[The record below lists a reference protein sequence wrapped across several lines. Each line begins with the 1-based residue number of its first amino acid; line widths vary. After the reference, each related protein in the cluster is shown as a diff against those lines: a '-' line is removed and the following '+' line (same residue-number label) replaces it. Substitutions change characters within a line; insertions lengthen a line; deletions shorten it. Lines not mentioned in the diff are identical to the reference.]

1 MGGPMKAGFWITL
14 VCSGLW
20 AVPAVAWN
28 SFGHM
33 EAAAVAWTQLTPAAK
48 MEATRLLKLNPQY
61 RTWTQGVPDDQRD
74 QVAFVKAATWPDQ
87 IKSLKDYQNDGDKN
101 GDVAPNTPEASQNIG
116 YDDHFRHK
124 YWHFIDEPFS
134 TDGTAL
140 EQPVPPNAQTQV
152 AIFKKTLSDTTASD
166 DKRSYDLAWL
176 LHLIG
181 DLHQPLHAT
190 SRFTHAEPDG
200 DAGGNDVKITCTK
213 CGSARELHAFWD
225 GLLGPTSAPPQD
237 AIDAA
242 ADLRTVDAGSTDEND
257 WIQESF
263 TIAKESVYAP
273 PIRGGDGPYK
283 LTKAYQTRSLRIANQ
298 RISLAGA
305 RIAAILNGAFK

>member
-1 MGGPMKAGFWITL
+1 MKAGFWITL

-48 MEATRLLKLNPQY
+48 TEATRLLKLNPQY
-61 RTWTQGVPDDQRD
+61 STWTQGVPEDQRD

-116 YDDHFRHK
+116 YADHFRHK

-140 EQPVPPNAQTQV
+140 EQPVPPNA
-152 AIFKKTLSDTTASD
+152 
-166 DKRSYDLAWL
+166 
-176 LHLIG
+176 
-181 DLHQPLHAT
+181 
-190 SRFTHAEPDG
+190 
-200 DAGGNDVKITCTK
+200 
-213 CGSARELHAFWD
+213 
-225 GLLGPTSAPPQD
+225 
-237 AIDAA
+237 
-242 ADLRTVDAGSTDEND
+242 AGSTDEND
-257 WIQESF
+257 WIKESF

-273 PIRGGDGPYK
+273 PIRDGDGPYK